1 MSTYKIL
8 TEDVRENI
16 LNRPEV
22 KELKMRIE
30 ACCRVRDRIGA
41 GLWEQFGGVA
51 KIIPG
56 TGNYMHADAF
66 DAQEK
71 KVFENVAHIAELYG
85 SQEFADQLLKELI
98 LIVRK
103 AYRKEEYDDLSY
115 RLNPFTAEGTL
126 VNRVWNRMNEPTK
139 KLYLQL
145 LNGRDYINLD
155 YPGKEIP
162 ESWKWE
168 EDAISR

>member
-1 MSTYKIL
+1 MGTYKFL

-22 KELKMRIE
+22 KELQQRIKN
-30 ACCRVRDRIGA
+30 CCGIRDSIA
-41 GLWEQFGGVA
+41 EGLWEQFSGVA
-51 KIIPG
+51 KLFPG
-56 TGNYMHADAF
+56 TGDYMHADKF

-71 KVFENVAHIAELYG
+71 KVMESVAHVAELYG

-98 LIVRK
+98 LIVRRG
-103 AYRKEEYDDLSY
+103 YRKDEYDGYSTC
-115 RLNPFTAEGTL
+115 LNPFAPEGKMVLDT
-126 VNRVWNRMNEPTK
+126 WSHMNEPTK
-139 KLYLQL
+139 KLYLQI